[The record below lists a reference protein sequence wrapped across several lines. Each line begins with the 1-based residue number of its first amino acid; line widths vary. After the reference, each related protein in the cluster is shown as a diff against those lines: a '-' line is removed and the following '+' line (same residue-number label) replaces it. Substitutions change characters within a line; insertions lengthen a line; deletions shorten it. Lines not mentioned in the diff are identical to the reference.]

1 MKKLATLFTR
11 SLQEFKQ
18 VKTVTVCAMM
28 GAVALVLGSLSVE
41 IIPSVRIGFS
51 GIPNEFVA
59 WLFGPVVQRHHG
71 YPEIPG
77 ETHQRLF
84 PGADH
89 GHHAGRVH
97 LRLLLLRPPHAPV
110 AGIGGKIHGGVDLQR
125 DPQYLLPVH
134 SSGKGILAVASA
146 QNSAQRDH
154 VAHRFPDIFLSG
166 QIHGN
171 SGRASAI
178 WLKARPGKGAKK
190 RREALKS

>member
-59 WLFGPVVQRHHG
+59 WLFGPVVG
-71 YPEIPG
+71 PLFNGTMDILKYLAKP
-77 ETHQRLF
+77 TNAYF
-84 PGADH
+84 PGLTMVTML
-89 GHHAGRVH
+89 AGCIYGCFFYGRPMRLWRV
-97 LRLLLLRPPHAPV
+97 LAAKFTVALICNVILNTFCLSILLA
-110 AGIGGKIHGGVDLQR
+110 A
-125 DPQYLLPVH
+125 
-134 SSGKGILAVASA
+134 ASA

-171 SGRASAI
+171 SGRAAAI

>member
-59 WLFGPVVQRHHG
+59 WLFGPVVG
-71 YPEIPG
+71 P
-77 ETHQRLF
+77 LF
-84 PGADH
+84 NGTMDILKYLAKPGADH